1 MEYTVDLDLA
11 ASSARSFS
19 QAAGLGCIL
28 SHPDGEVIAQ
38 AGYVCTQCHLCGQIP
53 TNHAG
58 CAQKHR
64 HALREAE
71 RFGGK
76 YVYFCP
82 HGLGF
87 AVSPIMGRTGCEAK
101 LLAGPFLMADAEDY
115 LSLELSGFLDE
126 SPDNEETLRAL
137 LSEVPYVPPARV
149 SAVSNMLFLAAGFVS
164 SAQEVSHLRLQE
176 ASDLMQGQ
184 ISAYILQIK
193 QDERVS
199 PYPYDKE
206 QALLEAMAQN
216 RRKDANRLLNELLG
230 VILIISGMSFS
241 RMKSHINELLVLMSR
256 KAVENGADPALI
268 QKSTHQYYQDLT
280 RIQAF
285 EELCFWLSEV
295 VNQLMTLAFDFGDSK
310 HAGVLRRATGFIRAN
325 LAEKI
330 TLEQIAAEAFMS
342 PAYFSKI
349 FKREVG
355 KTLQQFV
362 LEERLKKAESLMGI
376 RELSLLQIAEFSGF
390 RNLSFFNRVI
400 NRRHGVSPG
409 QLRQRLLEDMQQ
421 IQSNHHT
428 SVN

>member
-1 MEYTVDLDLA
+1 MECSVDLELA

-19 QAAGLGCIL
+19 QAAGVGCVL
-28 SHPDGEVIAQ
+28 SYPDGAVIAQ
-38 AGYVCTQCHLCGQIP
+38 AGYVCTQCGLHPKSEGDHP
-53 TNHAG
+53 G
-58 CAQKHR
+58 CARKHR

-87 AVSPIMGRTGCEAK
+87 AVSPIMGRAGCEAK
-101 LLAGPFLMADAEDY
+101 LMAGPFLMADAEDY
-115 LSLELSGFLDE
+115 LSLELSNYLDG
-126 SPDNEETLRAL
+126 SPENEDALRAL
-137 LSEVPYVPPARV
+137 LSQVPYVPPARV

-164 SAQEVSHLRLQE
+164 SAQEVSQLRQQE
-176 ASDLMQGQ
+176 ASDLLQGQ
-184 ISAYILQIK
+184 ISAYILQFK
-193 QDERVS
+193 QEERLA

-256 KAVENGADPALI
+256 KAVENGVDPAQI
-268 QKSTHQYYQDLT
+268 QQSTHRYYQELA

-295 VNQLMTLAFDFGDSK
+295 VNQLMTLAFDFGDTR
-310 HAGVLRRATGFIRAN
+310 HAGVLRRAIGFIRAN

-330 TLEQIAAEAFMS
+330 TLEQIAAEAFLS
-342 PAYFSKI
+342 PAYFSKV
-349 FKREVG
+349 FRQEVG
-355 KTLQQFV
+355 KTVQRFL
-362 LEERLKKAESLMGI
+362 LEERLKKAESLMRV
-376 RELSLLQIAEFSGF
+376 RELSLLQVAELSGF
-390 RNLSFFNRVI
+390 RNLSLFNRLV
-400 NRRHGVSPG
+400 
-409 QLRQRLLEDMQQ
+409 RQHYGATPSQVRAGLLEEKDSDTQQ
-421 IQSNHHT
+421 Q
-428 SVN
+428 